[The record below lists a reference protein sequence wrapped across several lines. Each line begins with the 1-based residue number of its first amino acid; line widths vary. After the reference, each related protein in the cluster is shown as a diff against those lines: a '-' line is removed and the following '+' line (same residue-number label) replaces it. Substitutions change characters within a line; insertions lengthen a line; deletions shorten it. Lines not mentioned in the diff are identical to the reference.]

1 MEPSDLSRHI
11 DWAALGRLRISARRI
26 AEGAWVGSHPSHRR
40 GAGLEF
46 AGHRSYVPGD
56 DLRWLDQRALMRHG
70 KLLIKQFET
79 ETERTLRLV
88 VDATPSMDYRSEP
101 KGLRKLDMA
110 ALLGAALTRIAVR
123 SGDRTGLDF
132 IGGIDAA
139 PLPASGGLPA
149 FERTLIELVSVQ
161 PGGSAGATRADLERA
176 LAPVTQRSPRGTLIV
191 VLSDLLE
198 LGDEAPGVLGALG
211 TGGRQVVVVQILD
224 PLEASFSFEG
234 PVRLKASEGPLE
246 VETNASLARAAYLEA
261 LAALQ
266 ARYRDAIRAHGGE
279 LIVCRTDED
288 AVRVVRRILRAAEG
302 RGS

>member
-1 MEPSDLSRHI
+1 MQQSDLSRHI
-11 DWAALGRLRISARRI
+11 DWAALGRLRLSARRI

-88 VDATPSMDYRSEP
+88 VDATPSMDFGSEP
-101 KGLRKLDMA
+101 RGLRKLDMA

-132 IGGIDAA
+132 IGGTNAG
-139 PLPASGGLPA
+139 PLPASGGMPA

-161 PGGSAGATRADLERA
+161 AGGNVGATRAELERA
-176 LAPVTQRSPRGTLIV
+176 LSPVTQRAPRGTLIV

-224 PLEASFSFEG
+224 PLEATFSLEG
-234 PVRLKASEGPLE
+234 PVRLKASEGLLE
-246 VETNASLARAAYLEA
+246 IETNASLARAGYLDA

-266 ARYRDAIRAHGGE
+266 TRYRDAVRAHGGE
-279 LIVCRTDED
+279 LLVCRTDED
-288 AVRVVRRILRAAEG
+288 AVRVVRGILRAAER

>member
-1 MEPSDLSRHI
+1 MLSDLSRHI
-11 DWAALGRLRISARRI
+11 DWAALGRLRLAARRI
-26 AEGAWVGSHPSHRR
+26 AEGAWVGLHPSRRR

-70 KLLIKQFET
+70 RLLIKQFET

-88 VDATPSMDYRSEP
+88 VDATPSMDYRSDP
-101 KGLRKLDMA
+101 SGLRKLDMA

-132 IGGIDAA
+132 IGGLDAV
-139 PLPASGGLPA
+139 PLPASGGMPA
-149 FERTLIELVSVQ
+149 FERTLIALVGTRA
-161 PGGSAGATRADLERA
+161 GGSAGATRTELERA
-176 LAPVTQRSPRGTLIV
+176 LAPVTQRAPRGTVIV

-198 LGDEAPGVLGALG
+198 LGDEAPTVFGALG
-211 TGGRQVVVVQILD
+211 TAGRQVVVVQILD
-224 PLEASFSFEG
+224 PLEASFSLDG
-234 PVRLKASEGPLE
+234 PVRLKASEGSLE

-261 LAALQ
+261 LGALQ
-266 ARYRDAIRAHGGE
+266 ARYRDAVRAHGGE
-279 LIVCRTDED
+279 LLVCRTDED
-288 AVRVVRRILRAAEG
+288 AVGVVRRILRATEG